1 MLSWVVN
8 SRLQHQNS
16 LRRSTSLFLYSFVS
30 NRLAPLSP
38 LLRTRSLC
46 FQYFAASFP
55 KTPGWVPAQSK
66 KGKTMK
72 AKTSKS
78 ILAPERCQHLSPAG
92 RQCCS
97 PAAAPGST
105 LCARHAAAAPP
116 QSVDFSA
123 ELLDGCGDFQRAQQV
138 NHSLIALYKLLAQG
152 RISPRQASVLAY
164 IGSLVLRSLKDVDYD
179 LDRFDEES
187 EDISAESDDEP
198 GDERSPEPV
207 APPVAPGKEPLPA
220 TAEEF

>member
-1 MLSWVVN
+1 ML
-8 SRLQHQNS
+8 HHAAAIS
-16 LRRSTSLFLYSFVS
+16 L
-30 NRLAPLSP
+30 PP
-38 LLRTRSLC
+38 
-46 FQYFAASFP
+46 AAS
-55 KTPGWVPAQSK
+55 A
-66 KGKTMK
+66 
-72 AKTSKS
+72 A
-78 ILAPERCQHLSPAG
+78 
-92 RQCCS
+92 
-97 PAAAPGST
+97 PAAAPEST
-105 LCARHAAAAPP
+105 LCARHAAAEP
-116 QSVDFSA
+116 QQRADFSA
-123 ELLDGCGDFQRAQQV
+123 ELLDGCGNFQRAQQI

-220 TAEEF
+220 TAEEFVAAALRRKPN

>member
-1 MLSWVVN
+1 
-8 SRLQHQNS
+8 
-16 LRRSTSLFLYSFVS
+16 
-30 NRLAPLSP
+30 
-38 LLRTRSLC
+38 
-46 FQYFAASFP
+46 
-55 KTPGWVPAQSK
+55 
-66 KGKTMK
+66 MK

-78 ILAPERCQHLSPAG
+78 VLAPERCQHISPTG

-123 ELLDGCGDFQRAQQV
+123 ELLSRFGDFQRAQQM
-138 NHSLIALYKLLAQG
+138 NRSLIALYKLLAQG

-179 LDRFDEES
+179 LDRFDEE
-187 EDISAESDDEP
+187 EDTSAESDGARREGPADEAP
-198 GDERSPEPV
+198 TDPMAANPV
-207 APPVAPGKEPLPA
+207 GPGKEPLPA
-220 TAEEF
+220 TAQEFAAKVLNRKPN

>member
-1 MLSWVVN
+1 
-8 SRLQHQNS
+8 
-16 LRRSTSLFLYSFVS
+16 
-30 NRLAPLSP
+30 
-38 LLRTRSLC
+38 
-46 FQYFAASFP
+46 
-55 KTPGWVPAQSK
+55 
-66 KGKTMK
+66 MK
-72 AKTSKS
+72 AKTTQS
-78 ILAPERCQHLSPAG
+78 ILAPERCQHVSPTG

-97 PAAAPGST
+97 PAAVPGAT

-123 ELLDGCGDFQRAQQV
+123 ELLARFGDFQRAQQM

-198 GDERSPEPV
+198 GEEPGDEPSTRPTVAQPV
-207 APPVAPGKEPLPA
+207 GPGKEPLPA
-220 TAEEF
+220 TAQEFAAQVLNRKPN